1 MKRQAKLMI
10 AIAAA
15 ILLIAAMIGAY
26 FAFAPQTQEGAKT
39 VVLEV
44 VDNDGKTTSYEVHTD
59 GEYLIDVMNEAK
71 EQGLTFEG
79 EEGQYGFTIYA
90 VNGLTADFNVDSSYW
105 SFYVNGEYCNF
116 GVSEQPVADGDTFT
130 IKYEVYQ

>member
-1 MKRQAKLMI
+1 MKKQTKIII

-15 ILLIAAMIGAY
+15 VILIAAMIGAY
-26 FAFAPQTQEGAKT
+26 FAFAPKTQEGAKT

-71 EQGLTFEG
+71 ELGLTFEG
-79 EEGQYGFTIYA
+79 EEGQYGFTIYS
-90 VNGLTADFNVDSSYW
+90 VNGITADFNVDSSYW
-105 SFYVNGEYCNF
+105 SFYVNGEYCNY